1 MVFLVGLVLVVG
13 QRRFRGDIDE
23 QMISQVAA
31 IDILQN
37 NQKGSCNY
45 NAKAHSMDSWHYH
58 SHNSLRSR

>member
-23 QMISQVAA
+23 QMISQVDA

-37 NQKGSCNY
+37 NQTGSFTV
-45 NAKAHSMDSWHYH
+45 HTIF
-58 SHNSLRSR
+58 